1 MPSTCGATPQSAE
14 SVSFS
19 LSPEPEQW
27 STSQNQAYDVSYP
40 TGRSVD
46 QPPLAPHSEFA
57 AGVGRPGGRA
67 PGQMYTPPGSPA
79 AGTRFGAALYGQTVR
94 GVVVSGG
101 GGGGGGSGG
110 SGGRAPG
117 HMYTP
122 PG

>member
-1 MPSTCGATPQSAE
+1 MPGASPQSAE

-27 STSQNQAYDVSYP
+27 SQAYDVSYP

-57 AGVGRPGGRA
+57 AGVAGAGAAGVAVGRPGGRA
-67 PGQMYTPPGSPA
+67 PGQMNTPPGSPA
-79 AGTRFGAALYGQTVR
+79 AGTRFGVEALYGKTVT
-94 GVVVSGG
+94 GVSGG
-101 GGGGGGSGG
+101 GGGGGGT
-110 SGGRAPG
+110 RAPG